1 MNTQSERA
9 TWSSIDWRP
18 FVDVMRDAKRVVIC
32 AHIRPDGD
40 TLVSSIAMARA
51 LQKLGKE
58 ALVVDSYPVP
68 PTLRFLDPDGLVAK
82 LDALTPE
89 QSAFVESADLLMAID
104 VSSAAQL
111 GPDAARLFANFQGL
125 SVVIDHHEVGDPLG
139 KLRFVDADAD
149 SSGSLVFEAIEA
161 LGLQWT
167 PELALPVY
175 TAIATDTGM
184 FRFASTD
191 SGTLRR
197 AAVLVDA
204 GVRVDEVYRLTNE
217 QESFGRFKLL
227 GAVASTCEQFLDG
240 KGVFMRLTQADFQA
254 AGAIASDS
262 EDLVNEALS
271 VGGTEVAVIAI
282 EQADGSVK
290 ASFRS
295 RCAMN
300 CAQLAKSFNGGGHQ
314 KAAGASLNL
323 PFEEACRRFKEGAEA
338 RYQLDC
344 GE

>member
-1 MNTQSERA
+1 MNTQRERE

-18 FVDVMRDAKRVVIC
+18 FVDAMRDAKRVVIC

-40 TLVSSIAMARA
+40 TLGSSIAMSRA
-51 LQKLGKE
+51 LEKLGKE

-68 PTLRFLDPDGLVAK
+68 PTLSFLDPDGRVAK
-82 LDALTPE
+82 LGELTPE
-89 QSAFVESADLLMAID
+89 QSAFVESADLFMAID
-104 VSSAAQL
+104 VSSFAQL
-111 GPDAARLFANFQGL
+111 GPEAAQLFLNFEGV

-139 KLRFVDADAD
+139 KLRFVDAEAD
-149 SSGSLVFEAIEA
+149 SSGSLVFEAIEE
-161 LGLQWT
+161 LGLEWT
-167 PELALPVY
+167 YDLALPVY

-184 FRFASTD
+184 FRFASTN

-227 GAVASTCEQFLDG
+227 GTIASTCERFIDG
-240 KGVFMRLTQADFQA
+240 KGVFMRLTRDDFRR

-271 VGGTEVAVIAI
+271 IGGTEVAVIAI
-282 EQADGSVK
+282 EQTDGSVK

-300 CAQLAKSFNGGGHQ
+300 CALLAKSFNGGGHQ

-338 RYQLDC
+338 RYQVDC
-344 GE
+344 GK

>member
-40 TLVSSIAMARA
+40 TLGSSIAMARA

-68 PTLRFLDPDGLVAK
+68 PALRFLDPEGRVAQ
-82 LDALTPE
+82 LGALSPE
-89 QSAFVESADLLMAID
+89 QSAFVESADLVMAID

-111 GPDAARLFANFQGL
+111 GPEATQLFSNFQGP
-125 SVVIDHHEVGDPLG
+125 SVAIDHHEVGDPLG
-139 KLRFVDADAD
+139 KFRFVDPDAD

-161 LGLQWT
+161 LGVQWT
-167 PELALPVY
+167 RELAFPVY

-184 FRFASTD
+184 FRFASTN
-191 SGTLRR
+191 SGTFRR

-227 GAVASTCEQFLDG
+227 GTVASTCERFIDG
-240 KGVFMRLTQADFQA
+240 KGVFMRLTQEDFQR

-271 VGGTEVAVIAI
+271 VAGTEVATIAI
-282 EQADGSVK
+282 EQPDGSVK

-300 CAQLAKSFNGGGHQ
+300 CALLAKSFNGGGHQ
-314 KAAGASLNL
+314 KAAGATLKL
-323 PFEEACRRFKEGAEA
+323 PFEEACRRFMEGTEA
-338 RYQLDC
+338 RYHLDC
-344 GE
+344 GK